1 MTLGGSTQQPAA
13 LPLPQSKI
21 VARFAAIVVMSVA
34 LLSLTGWILDIAILK
49 SLYGDITMKA
59 NAALALGLAG
69 LSLMLLTLQERKS
82 LKILGSF
89 CAGLSGIIGA
99 LTLSEHLFGWDLHI
113 DQLLFREPQ
122 GALATTSPGRMG
134 PPASS
139 CFLLSGTAM
148 LLLYQRRGISYSQ
161 ILALLVLLISILPIL
176 GYAYQAEQLYGIA
189 PYTGI
194 ALNTAISIQLLG
206 IGILFLRIREGFM
219 AVMSGKDISGTMS
232 RRLII
237 PAIIVPF
244 ILGWFV
250 LTGKQTGFYDAGF
263 ATALFVLLIIS
274 IFGVAIWGTANALDR
289 MEQKRV
295 RTEEALRASEVRF
308 QIAIKHAPLIVFN
321 HDTDLRYTWIHN
333 PVLGLGT
340 EDVIGKRD
348 DELLPDAD
356 ALPLMQIKRSV
367 IETGVSAR
375 QEVTIDH
382 AGKRYYYDL
391 SVEPLRD
398 EAGNIA
404 GITCAAVDISEIKQV
419 ESQLRQA
426 NQLKDEFLAT
436 VSHELRTPL
445 NSILGWALMLRR
457 HRLDETST
465 KRAIEIIE
473 HSARIQAQLIE
484 DLLDVSRI
492 VSGKLRLD
500 TKTMELT
507 SVIQSAID
515 SMRHA
520 AEAKQIDIELI
531 PDASAGEIIGDPT
544 RIQQVIWN
552 LLSNAVKFTPIGG
565 RVQVKAE
572 RIGTNVRVTVTD
584 NGEGISP
591 EFVPYVFD
599 RFQQAD
605 GTITRRHGGLGL
617 GLAIVRHLVE
627 MHGGTIAAFSDGLGK
642 GATFQVDFPLH
653 DPGDVPRPDMI
664 PVDNVLQAADD
675 SSDQILAG
683 LKILIVDDE
692 SNAREMLATFLA
704 KHGASI
710 TAAASAAE
718 ALESVLKAKPD
729 LLVCDIG
736 MPEED
741 GYTLIH
747 KIRALTEANGKDIPA
762 IALTGYVRIE
772 ERVRALQEGFQ
783 MFVAKPVEPDELI
796 SSIITLIAVPG
807 ERAQN

>member
-1 MTLGGSTQQPAA
+1 
-13 LPLPQSKI
+13 
-21 VARFAAIVVMSVA
+21 
-34 LLSLTGWILDIAILK
+34 
-49 SLYGDITMKA
+49 
-59 NAALALGLAG
+59 
-69 LSLMLLTLQERKS
+69 
-82 LKILGSF
+82 
-89 CAGLSGIIGA
+89 
-99 LTLSEHLFGWDLHI
+99 
-113 DQLLFREPQ
+113 
-122 GALATTSPGRMG
+122 
-134 PPASS
+134 
-139 CFLLSGTAM
+139 
-148 LLLYQRRGISYSQ
+148 
-161 ILALLVLLISILPIL
+161 
-176 GYAYQAEQLYGIA
+176 
-189 PYTGI
+189 
-194 ALNTAISIQLLG
+194 
-206 IGILFLRIREGFM
+206 
-219 AVMSGKDISGTMS
+219 
-232 RRLII
+232 
-237 PAIIVPF
+237 
-244 ILGWFV
+244 
-250 LTGKQTGFYDAGF
+250 
-263 ATALFVLLIIS
+263 
-274 IFGVAIWGTANALDR
+274 

-295 RTEEALRASEVRF
+295 RTEEALRASDERF

-333 PVLGLGT
+333 PVPGLRV

-348 DELLPDAD
+348 DELLPDVD

-375 QEVTIDH
+375 QEVMIDH

-391 SVEPLRD
+391 SIEPLRD
-398 EAGNIA
+398 EAGTIA

-457 HRLDETST
+457 HRLDEAST

-500 TKTMELT
+500 AKTMELT

-520 AEAKQIDIELI
+520 AEAKQINIELI
-531 PDASAGEIIGDPT
+531 QDASPGEIIGDAT

-572 RIGTNVRVTVTD
+572 RNGTNMRVTVTD

-627 MHGGTIAAFSDGLGK
+627 MHGGTIAAHSDGLGK

-653 DPGDVPRPDMI
+653 DPGDVPRPAMI
-664 PVDNVLQAADD
+664 PVDNVWQAADD
-675 SSDQILAG
+675 INNQILAG

-692 SNAREMLATFLA
+692 SNAREMLSTFLS
-704 KHGASI
+704 KHGASL
-710 TAAASAAE
+710 TAVASAAE
-718 ALESVLKAKPD
+718 ALEAVVKIKPD

-741 GYTLIH
+741 GYSLIH
-747 KIRALTEANGKDIPA
+747 KVRALPEANGKDIPA

-796 SSIITLIAVPG
+796 SSIMTLISVPG
-807 ERAQN
+807 ERTQN